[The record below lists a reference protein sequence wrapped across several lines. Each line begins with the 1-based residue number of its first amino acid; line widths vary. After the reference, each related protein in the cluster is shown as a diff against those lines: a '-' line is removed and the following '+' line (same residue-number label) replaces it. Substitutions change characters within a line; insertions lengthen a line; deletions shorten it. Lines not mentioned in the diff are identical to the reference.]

1 MTGTK
6 EILVGLNDS
15 NSSRAALGWAAYEA
29 GSAELPLHVVHVVDW
44 SIGILAYGVQAEEGV
59 IPEAWVRPSC
69 RRGIRRCSRRSTRGL
84 TGWWSSRKVRPGR
97 YLSARQPS
105 MLVIGGRTLA
115 RPAND
120 ESGLVGRY
128 CLHHLPGALVVTGE
142 DGGWK
147 PGDLESAMTVR
158 AYNG

>member
-15 NSSRAALGWAAYEA
+15 NSSRAALGWAANEA
-29 GSAELPLHVVHVVDW
+29 GSAELPLRAQ
-44 SIGILAYGVQAEEGV
+44 GEAGPIL
-59 IPEAWVRPSC
+59 VRA
-69 RRGIRRCSRRSTRGL
+69 
-84 TGWWSSRKVRPGR
+84 
-97 YLSARQPS
+97 ARQPS
-105 MLVIGGRTLA
+105 MLVIGGRILA

-147 PGDLESAMTVR
+147 PGDVESAMTLR